1 MKQAGA
7 ATSHG
12 AAVATAAAAA
22 VPTPSPASS
31 PAAGAGLEPPGCE
44 EATEKVVHS
53 RSQVL
58 FSGGGTKALG
68 DAFKLLVPKSTE
80 FMSSDAE
87 LWNFLCS
94 LKHEFSPV
102 ILRSKD
108 VYGYASC
115 RAVVPDLPRGL
126 VTGRRDRP
134 WRRAAARGRRL
145 RVAVAA
151 AAGGDTKSR
160 GGAAAGGGG
169 GGGGGAKRAAKKRSP
184 QVVALAPEPPLP
196 PSPPSEA
203 APSSCEGRQE
213 QPQQG
218 PQVVGEKQASLSS
231 GSLPVTPWTVFE
243 GRSLEEIWKAATPS
257 LTTFP
262 TIKVRG
268 NVWKRQ
274 SLEAIRRKAQRILRV
289 NLSPVV
295 KIRRF
300 PVIRC

>member
-1 MKQAGA
+1 M
-7 ATSHG
+7 
-12 AAVATAAAAA
+12 
-22 VPTPSPASS
+22 
-31 PAAGAGLEPPGCE
+31 EPPGS
-44 EATEKVVHS
+44 EAASAAEKVVYS
-53 RSQVL
+53 RSQVP
-58 FSGGGTKALG
+58 FCGGAKALG

-126 VTGRRDRP
+126 AAAGRRDRP

-151 AAGGDTKSR
+151 AAGGDNRSR
-160 GGAAAGGGG
+160 
-169 GGGGGAKRAAKKRSP
+169 GGGAKKAAAAPKKRCAQEAAS
-184 QVVALAPEPPLP
+184 APLRATPPLP
-196 PSPPSEA
+196 QPEA
-203 APSSCEGRQE
+203 APSSQE
-213 QPQQG
+213 QPPQ
-218 PQVVGEKQASLSS
+218 PQVRAEDTTRAPRSSEAS
-231 GSLPVTPWTVFE
+231 PCAPWTVFE
-243 GRSLEEIWKAATPS
+243 GRTLEEIWKAATPR

-268 NVWKRQ
+268 NVWNPR
-274 SLEAIRRKAQRILRV
+274 SLESIRLKAQRILRV
-289 NLSPVV
+289 DLAPVV
-295 KIRRF
+295 RIRRF
-300 PVIRC
+300 PRVRC

>member
-1 MKQAGA
+1 MKQEGA
-7 ATSHG
+7 AAGHG
-12 AAVATAAAAA
+12 AAAAA
-22 VPTPSPASS
+22 AAPA
-31 PAAGAGLEPPGCE
+31 PGGGMEPPGS
-44 EATEKVVHS
+44 EAAAAAEKVVYS
-53 RSQVL
+53 RSQVP
-58 FSGGGTKALG
+58 FCGGAKALG

-126 VTGRRDRP
+126 AAAAAGRRDRP

-151 AAGGDTKSR
+151 AGGDNRSR
-160 GGAAAGGGG
+160 
-169 GGGGGAKRAAKKRSP
+169 GGGAKKAAAAASKKRCAQEVASAPLRATPPP
-184 QVVALAPEPPLP
+184 QPQ
-196 PSPPSEA
+196 A
-203 APSSCEGRQE
+203 APSSQE
-213 QPQQG
+213 QPLQ
-218 PQVVGEKQASLSS
+218 PEVEEEEEEEDDTTRASPSS
-231 GSLPVTPWTVFE
+231 EASPCAPRTVFE
-243 GRSLEEIWKAATPS
+243 GRSLEEIWKAATPR

-268 NVWKRQ
+268 NVWNPR
-274 SLEAIRRKAQRILRV
+274 SLESIRLKAQRILRV
-289 NLSPVV
+289 DLAPVV
-295 KIRRF
+295 RIRRF
-300 PVIRC
+300 PRVRC